1 MNEAGVEGN
10 LYASYLGAMV
20 QKKTGNFSVLFSG
33 TKQFGQYAND
43 KISAQGMITQLGYLF
58 KTFLNSQLLFTHIY
72 GSGDGNPNDGKHQTF
87 DGIFSGADTDMYS
100 WMNFSFWKN
109 TQQLRLDWVM
119 NFSKTISFRS
129 EYHAFFLDRRSDA
142 WYFPGKAMR
151 HDPQGLSGNFAGQEA
166 DFIFRAKLFPWVQF
180 LGGYCICENDH
191 QYQFIL

>member
-1 MNEAGVEGN
+1 
-10 LYASYLGAMV
+10 MV
-20 QKKTGNFSVLFSG
+20 
-33 TKQFGQYAND
+33 
-43 KISAQGMITQLGYLF
+43 TQLGYLF

-100 WMNFSFWKN
+100 W
-109 TQQLRLDWVM
+109 M

-180 LGGYCICENDH
+180 LGGYCIFMPGEFAKNTRSCPIARWAFAELT
-191 QYQFIL
+191 FTF